1 MNNETIN
8 NIDEDLYSLDS
19 ILNDFNNY
27 FTNNINNNMNNNIN
41 NSNNMYD
48 TNAGVKSISFVDKNY
63 ENVNVSGGKR
73 KSRRSRTR
81 KSKSRKNRRKTS
93 HRRKKSSSRR

>member
-1 MNNETIN
+1 MSSPMPPIPPIDHRFDPGATVVSTTKTPATLRIN
-8 NIDEDLYSLDS
+8 GL
-19 ILNDFNNY
+19 
-27 FTNNINNNMNNNIN
+27 
-41 NSNNMYD
+41 SNNMYD

>member
-1 MNNETIN
+1 MSSPMPPRPPIDHRFNPGATVVSTTKTPATLYIN
-8 NIDEDLYSLDS
+8 GL
-19 ILNDFNNY
+19 
-27 FTNNINNNMNNNIN
+27 T
-41 NSNNMYD
+41 NNMYD

-73 KSRRSRTR
+73 RSRKR